1 MVPPFRMRALA
12 RRRLAGG
19 EPFLQRRYRAPLAA
33 ATLLRALCMNL
44 GSGLPPSDPNPP
56 DRAAWMA
63 GRWGLMVHWIPPGPA
78 RERGSYV
85 RDFNR
90 AIDAFNLDRFLQHF
104 ADTGADWLIFT
115 IGQNT
120 GFYASPNAV
129 LDALAGPGHC
139 SQRDL
144 ILEIAQGVNRLGRRF
159 IPYLPA
165 EIKAPT
171 QLHAAFAWNPAD
183 QSEYERRYT
192 AFIREY
198 SLRLGPRHHGWWYDG
213 CYNWKAFRQAQRHW
227 DLWCD
232 ASRAGNPDAAIA
244 FNDGSYC
251 CGLEQPITPL
261 QDYLSGEIW
270 ELSGD
275 RIVSGNPKEG
285 PISLVLPTGR
295 FVPDTRCQWHGL
307 LPIDCPWGYNDPPAG
322 PMDPPKYSDAD
333 LFSFVRQCLQVGG
346 GVTLNVGIY
355 QEGHLPGATLAQ
367 LDRMVAALKP

>member
-1 MVPPFRMRALA
+1 MF
-12 RRRLAGG
+12 
-19 EPFLQRRYRAPLAA
+19 APNAPA
-33 ATLLRALCMNL
+33 PA
-44 GSGLPPSDPNPP
+44 SH
-56 DRAAWMA
+56 RAAWMS
-63 GRWGLMVHWIPPGPA
+63 GHWGLMVHWIPPGPG
-78 RERGSYV
+78 RETGTYLSDCNAAV
-85 RDFNR
+85 DGFDT
-90 AIDAFNLDRFLQHF
+90 ARFLQQF
-104 ADTGADWLIFT
+104 ADSGADWLIFT

-120 GFYASPNAV
+120 GFYASPNSV
-129 LDALAGPGHC
+129 LDGLAGPGHC
-139 SQRDL
+139 AHRDL
-144 ILEIAQGVNRLGRRF
+144 VLELAQGIDRLGKRF

-165 EIKAPT
+165 EIKAPV

-198 SLRLGPRHHGWWYDG
+198 SVRLGRLHHGWWYDG
-213 CYNWKAFRQAQRHW
+213 CYNWKAFRQAMRHW

-251 CGLEQPITPL
+251 CGLEKPITPL

-270 ELSGD
+270 ELRGD
-275 RIVSGNPKEG
+275 RIVSGNPNEG
-285 PISLVLPTGR
+285 PVSLVLPTGR
-295 FVPDTRCQWHGL
+295 FVEGTDCQWHGL
-307 LPIDCPWGYNDPPAG
+307 LPIDCPWGYSPEATG

-355 QEGHLPGATLAQ
+355 QEGHMPAATLQQ
-367 LDRMVAALKP
+367 LSRMRSAL